1 MAPFLTLDEVRN
13 MGSAIEVI
21 TFELGLRFLNDYIN
35 GDTYFKINY
44 DKHNLI
50 RARNQFKLLMDIK
63 EKLAYINQYTLD
75 SYQKI
80 MKK

>member
-1 MAPFLTLDEVRN
+1 

-50 RARNQFKLLMDIK
+50 RARNQFKLLLDIK
-63 EKLAYINQYTLD
+63 EKLAYINQYTLN